1 MDCAAFFTFS
11 PYGDWLL
18 AARARGGE
26 VSILS
31 EAPFANLCQCPRLE
45 TRSSRPRRGTSEGP
59 VLISIRNRKEMSSS
73 GCFRGKTGG

>member
-18 AARARGGE
+18 ACESEGRRGFDSLRGP
-26 VSILS
+26 VCKSL
-31 EAPFANLCQCPRLE
+31 PVP
-45 TRSSRPRRGTSEGP
+45 SSRDAVIKAATRNPEGP

>member
-18 AARARGGE
+18 ARESEGRRGFDSLRGP
-26 VSILS
+26 VCKSL
-31 EAPFANLCQCPRLE
+31 PVP
-45 TRSSRPRRGTSEGP
+45 SSRDAVIRPRRGTSEGP
-59 VLISIRNRKEMSSS
+59 VLIRIRNRKEMSSS